1 VSPAPHDTPV
11 AERGGPQRQR
21 RSGRTSPVDSNSAA
35 SQHCDPSHPPAR
47 TPAQVKRLELRRRRA
62 PPEHLSGSEHK
73 RRVELLAL

>member
-1 VSPAPHDTPV
+1 MSPAPHDTPV

-62 PPEHLSGSEHK
+62 LQNIFQGQNISGVWSY
-73 RRVELLAL
+73 